1 MESLTKFN
9 HQALNLSSNN
19 HNHLLQFTK
28 PISSISLKTLSKPN
42 KTLKASFSS
51 NKNPQFDKT
60 PKHPFSSIIKTT
72 CVTIF
77 TTSLFLS
84 QFTKPSIAA
93 PIPPETFESIG
104 ETEEEETK
112 IAKGEEEEKPI
123 DEKQQVIDSLPNDV
137 ESLKLLMENKIK
149 DKKVVEAVTILDKL
163 IEIDP
168 SDPQWPLLKS
178 HLQSSIGEAEAA
190 TSGFEEILS
199 KDPLSVEAYH
209 GLVMAASQSETGELQ
224 NVLKRIE
231 NAMEKCKK
239 EKNKK
244 EDVRDFRLLIAQV
257 RVIEGNY
264 DEALSVYQELVKEE
278 PRDFRPYL
286 CQGIIYTL
294 LRKTEEA
301 AKSFENYQ
309 KLVPKDHPYHRYF
322 EDNMMA
328 TKKARKEIDSF
339 VGRLVDRTDLPYLPH
354 LQAIFKEVLCL
365 NPPASKIARESTQ
378 DFVIGG

>member
-1 MESLTKFN
+1 METLTKFN
-9 HQALNLSSNN
+9 HHPLNLSSNN
-19 HNHLLQFTK
+19 HNYLLQFSK
-28 PISSISLKTLSKPN
+28 PISSISLKTSSKSN
-42 KTLKASFSS
+42 TILLRASY
-51 NKNPQFDKT
+51 KNPQFDNKKPQSDKT
-60 PKHPFSSIIKTT
+60 LKNPFSSLIKTT
-72 CVTIF
+72 CITIF
-77 TTSLFLS
+77 TTSLFLN

-93 PIPPETFESIG
+93 TIPPETFESIE
-104 ETEEEETK
+104 ETEEEIKTAQE
-112 IAKGEEEEKPI
+112 AEEEKKP
-123 DEKQQVIDSLPNDV
+123 IDSLPNDV

-149 DKKVVEAVTILDKL
+149 DKKMDEAVTILNKL

-190 TSGFEEILS
+190 TLGFEEILS

-231 NAMEKCKK
+231 NAMERCKK
-239 EKNKK
+239 EKK

-264 DEALSVYQELVKEE
+264 NEALNVYQELVKEE

-301 AKSFENYQ
+301 AKSFEKYQ

-328 TKKARKEIDSF
+328 TKVFSQMADS
-339 VGRLVDRTDLPYLPH
+339 
-354 LQAIFKEVLCL
+354 Q
-365 NPPASKIARESTQ
+365 SS
-378 DFVIGG
+378 

>member
-1 MESLTKFN
+1 MESLAKFN
-9 HQALNLSSNN
+9 QHPLNVSSNN
-19 HNHLLQFTK
+19 RNHLLQFTK
-28 PISSISLKTLSKPN
+28 PISSISLKTLSKSN
-42 KTLKASFSS
+42 KTLVASFSS

-60 PKHPFSSIIKTT
+60 PKNPFSLIIKTT

-77 TTSLFLS
+77 TTSLFLN

-93 PIPPETFESIG
+93 PIPQETFESIE
-104 ETEEEETK
+104 ETEEEIK
-112 IAKGEEEEKPI
+112 IAQGEEEEEKPI
-123 DEKQQVIDSLPNDV
+123 DEKQQAIDSLPNDV

-190 TSGFEEILS
+190 TLGFEEILS

-264 DEALSVYQELVKEE
+264 DQALSVYQELVKEE

-301 AKSFENYQ
+301 AKSFEKYQ

-328 TKKARKEIDSF
+328 TKVFSQMAGSQ
-339 VGRLVDRTDLPYLPH
+339 T
-354 LQAIFKEVLCL
+354 
-365 NPPASKIARESTQ
+365 S
-378 DFVIGG
+378 